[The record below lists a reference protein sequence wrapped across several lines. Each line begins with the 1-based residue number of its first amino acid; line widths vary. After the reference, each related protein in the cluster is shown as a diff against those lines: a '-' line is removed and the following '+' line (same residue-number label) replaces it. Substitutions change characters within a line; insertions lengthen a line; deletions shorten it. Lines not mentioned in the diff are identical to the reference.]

1 MKGKV
6 VANEKKRDVIEDDI
20 NVLNATANRK
30 KKNLVLTS
38 IFINDR
44 LIFQTV

>member
-20 NVLNATANRK
+20 NVLNATA
-30 KKNLVLTS
+30 KNLVLTS